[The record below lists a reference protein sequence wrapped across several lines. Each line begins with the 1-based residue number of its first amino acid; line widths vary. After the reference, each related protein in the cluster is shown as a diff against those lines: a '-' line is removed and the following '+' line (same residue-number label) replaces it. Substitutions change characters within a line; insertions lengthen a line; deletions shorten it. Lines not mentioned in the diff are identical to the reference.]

1 MPVTIKSIASLE
13 GLEGSVY
20 TLERTINPTRLL
32 SGSNDRMVVEWN
44 LETMQ
49 PEKVVATLPTKA
61 YALKFIEELNW
72 LIVGNLVGG
81 LHVID
86 LTKKK
91 EIRLI
96 QLHTKTI
103 FDLQYDDA
111 SKRLFSLSADGSF
124 AVWSIPEFELI
135 HHEVLTHLKVRS
147 MAFRPDL
154 KEAAIGCGDGTI
166 RIINTETCEQLIKL
180 EGHEKDHSVNAL
192 AYSPSGKRLISGSR
206 DARLNYWNLDDGYD
220 LFMRIP
226 AHNYAIYSI
235 VFHPT
240 KPFFATGSMD
250 KAIRIWEDGQM
261 RPKTTVDIT
270 NGGHTNSVNKLLWSD
285 HNDYLISTGDDRTIR
300 VWDVQISD

>member
-1 MPVTIKSIASLE
+1 MQVSIKPVANLE

-20 TLERTINPTRLL
+20 TLEKTADPSRVL

-49 PEKVVATLPTKA
+49 PEKVVATLPSRA
-61 YALKFIEELNW
+61 YALKFIDEFNW

-86 LTKKK
+86 LHAKK
-91 EIRLI
+91 EIRLM
-96 QLHTKTI
+96 QLHTSTI
-103 FDLQYDDA
+103 FGLKYDNKT
-111 SKRLFSLSADGSF
+111 KRLFSLSGDGSF
-124 AVWSIPEFELI
+124 AVWKLPDFELI

-147 MAFRPDL
+147 MAFRNDMN
-154 KEAAIGCGDGTI
+154 EAAIGCGDGTI
-166 RIINTETCEQLIKL
+166 RIINTETFEQLIKL
-180 EGHEKDHSVNAL
+180 EGHEKEHSVNAL
-192 AYSPSGKRLISGSR
+192 AYSPSGKQLLSGSR
-206 DARLNYWNLDDGYD
+206 DARLNYWNLDGGYD
-220 LFMRIP
+220 LLIRIP

-240 KPFFATGSMD
+240 RPLFATGSMD

-270 NGGHTNSVNKLLWSD
+270 NEGHTNSVNKLLWSD
-285 HNDYLISTGDDRTIR
+285 YNDYLISTGDDRTIR
-300 VWDVQISD
+300 VWDVQISG